1 VSLFDERGLSSCG
14 ICVRTV
20 GDWIQPFLSKVT
32 EGEMEGLLAIPGLQ
46 DFLNGNVD
54 DDWPNA
60 IQSALQL
67 DWPSEDEFRDKLKSA
82 FRGTSDLAFCRLPA
96 AIWCSLLSSLADKD
110 CFLATKEFVNE
121 VNLDQYFF
129 PGAPEGGVELL
140 RRLGVGLGVRS
151 INRCSCGELYAI
163 GECGKPMEV
172 GQCPSCKRPI
182 GGTNHAYVN
191 GPQFVGAVEQAGNLA
206 ISGHVDRGETD
217 VVRGIDIN
225 WFEAGNGYCERGL
238 EPLEYRILCL
248 LLLIPLAVFSPQRK
262 NRCQQLRRHWEAFK
276 LVSGMSSDTEA
287 QHLLLGILVRSAQKP
302 VGQPVQKELFEAL
315 AMARCDF
322 GNLGA
327 RTATETSFRMALRTA
342 LNGDQPHKIVAEVQ
356 ARIKDHDESMR

>member
-1 VSLFDERGLSSCG
+1 
-14 ICVRTV
+14 
-20 GDWIQPFLSKVT
+20 
-32 EGEMEGLLAIPGLQ
+32 
-46 DFLNGNVD
+46 
-54 DDWPNA
+54 
-60 IQSALQL
+60 
-67 DWPSEDEFRDKLKSA
+67 
-82 FRGTSDLAFCRLPA
+82 
-96 AIWCSLLSSLADKD
+96 
-110 CFLATKEFVNE
+110 
-121 VNLDQYFF
+121 
-129 PGAPEGGVELL
+129 
-140 RRLGVGLGVRS
+140 
-151 INRCSCGELYAI
+151 
-163 GECGKPMEV
+163 MEV